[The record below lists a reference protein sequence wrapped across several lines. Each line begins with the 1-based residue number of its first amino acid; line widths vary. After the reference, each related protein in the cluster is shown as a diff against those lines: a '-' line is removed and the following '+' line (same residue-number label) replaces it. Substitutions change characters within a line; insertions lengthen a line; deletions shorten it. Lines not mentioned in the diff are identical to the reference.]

1 MNDLDNPATYRLD
14 ASGMLAHVAATGREF
29 VNAWDTTDGLVPPPG
44 AERARA
50 VLVAG
55 VGGSA
60 TAGDYFASMCAPH
73 ATIPVSVHRGF
84 GLPNWVSDETY
95 VVVCSYSGNTEEA
108 LTAYDDA
115 WKRGSPLTVITRG
128 GRLGERARADGVQ
141 VVPVQYDAPPRA
153 TVVQSLAPLLRLGR
167 ALDLCAITG
176 GMVHHAGDLCADL
189 SESAFGPTVP
199 LARNRAKQVA
209 MTLATRVALVLGAG
223 HLSPAARRLRN
234 QLAENGKRVG
244 AVEELPEAGHN
255 LVVGLRSGSEAPSLA
270 IVTIESAQYHPLIVR
285 RFGELAALASDAG
298 LAVERF
304 EPPGSTH
311 LDQLLAATVWADHT
325 SCYVG
330 LAAGEDPTPIPEIE
344 RLKRA
349 SG

>member
-1 MNDLDNPATYRLD
+1 MNDLDDPSTCELD
-14 ASGMLAHVAATGREF
+14 GSGMLGHVAATGHEF
-29 VNAWDTTDGLVPPPG
+29 VTAWEACEGLAPPPG
-44 AERARA
+44 AESARA

-60 TAGDYFASMCAPH
+60 TAGDYFASICSPH

-115 WKRGSPLTVITRG
+115 WKRGAPLTVITRG
-128 GRLGERARADGVQ
+128 GKLGERARGDGVQ
-141 VVPVQYDAPPRA
+141 TVPVDYDAPPRA
-153 TVVQSLAPLLRLGR
+153 TMVHSLAPLLRLGR
-167 ALDLCAITG
+167 ALDLCAVTDAA
-176 GMVHHAGDLCADL
+176 VRNAGALCAGL
-189 SESAFGPTVP
+189 AESSFGPAVP
-199 LARNRAKQVA
+199 VNKNRAKQVA
-209 MTLATRVALVLGAG
+209 LSLATRVALVLGAG
-223 HLSPAARRLRN
+223 HLAPAARRLRN

-255 LVVGLRSGSEAPSLA
+255 LVVGLRSGTEAPSLA
-270 IVTIESAQYHPLIVR
+270 IVTIESAHYHPLITR
-285 RFGELAALASDAG
+285 RFAELAALASDAG

-304 EPPGSTH
+304 EPPGATP

-349 SG
+349 AG